1 LYYALNDVTTG
12 IEAAG
17 CQAVE
22 AFSGFAGVYVEAA
35 ERHGL

>member
-1 LYYALNDVTTG
+1 LYYALNDAAAG

-22 AFSGFAGVYVEAA
+22 TFAGLGAVYVEAA
-35 ERHGL
+35 ELHEL

>member
-1 LYYALNDVTTG
+1 LYYALNDAAAG

-22 AFSGFAGVYVEAA
+22 AFTGLGGVYVEAA
-35 ERHGL
+35 ELHGL